1 MSEDANSKD
10 LFVMQSKKKFKN
22 YDDVLIIH
30 FLSEI
35 LKDIVDTT
43 ESAYDLFRDIVDIDL
58 YEEYNNKMSELLI
71 NYGNKI
77 VINDDGLSAK
87 LYMKPL
93 ENPTLFS
100 EVRNSILMA
109 YLEDCELERE
119 EGK

>member
-1 MSEDANSKD
+1 MPLKIYPC
-10 LFVMQSKKKFKN
+10 LF
-22 YDDVLIIH
+22 
-30 FLSEI
+30 FLR
-35 LKDIVDTT
+35 
-43 ESAYDLFRDIVDIDL
+43 YDLHNQYI
-58 YEEYNNKMSELLI
+58 SHSLI
-71 NYGNKI
+71 NLNVVDNKI